1 MAELDQLSRLLIS
14 LGTTLVFAVL
24 VLLCYRKS
32 TANLDKQYST
42 FWPRF
47 FSPFVDGLFLWPL
60 TGFIPYILSFELP
73 TFIAVIL
80 WFIQSIGWYVYHV
93 YMHGKYGQTFG
104 KWACKVKIV
113 TFKNEKNINFRIAI
127 LRDSIPIAL
136 FVLVLIAEFYL
147 IIVGKLTLTELYRPT
162 PESIKIQFY
171 LYLIPM
177 LWLVAE
183 LVTMLTNKKRRAL
196 HDYIAG
202 TVVVRT
208 NITD

>member
-1 MAELDQLSRLLIS
+1 
-14 LGTTLVFAVL
+14 
-24 VLLCYRKS
+24 
-32 TANLDKQYST
+32 
-42 FWPRF
+42 
-47 FSPFVDGLFLWPL
+47 
-60 TGFIPYILSFELP
+60 
-73 TFIAVIL
+73 
-80 WFIQSIGWYVYHV
+80 
-93 YMHGKYGQTFG
+93 MHGKYGQTFG